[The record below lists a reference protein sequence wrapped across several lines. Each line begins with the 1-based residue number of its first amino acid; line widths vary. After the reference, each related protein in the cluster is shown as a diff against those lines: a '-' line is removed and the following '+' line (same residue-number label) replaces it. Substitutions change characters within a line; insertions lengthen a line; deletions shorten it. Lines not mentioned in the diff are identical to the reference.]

1 MLDCFQAYNILRS
14 LITRVKNMNKKEA
27 YEDMQSLYTCE
38 DCYERPAV
46 VKVSG
51 SFTCYEC
58 WAKVEASHP
67 PALIL
72 NKPVKE
78 TEQ

>member
-1 MLDCFQAYNILRS
+1 MRS
-14 LITRVKNMNKKEA
+14 LYDCE
-27 YEDMQSLYTCE
+27 TC
-38 DCYERPAV
+38 YNRPAV

-51 SFTCYEC
+51 CFTCYEC

-67 PALIL
+67 PVLIL
-72 NKPVKE
+72 DKPMKE

>member
-1 MLDCFQAYNILRS
+1 MNGGKGFK
-14 LITRVKNMNKKEA
+14 TMNKKEA
-27 YEDMQSLYTCE
+27 HEDMRSLYTCE

-51 SFTCYEC
+51 AFTCYEC
-58 WAKVEASHP
+58 WAKVEASLAP
-67 PALIL
+67 VLIL
-72 NKPVKE
+72 DKPVKE